1 MSKLGTVYPI
11 YYDSFTCGN
20 FLAYFINKHFEID
33 NEPTLEIHT
42 TINNIITVPHIK
54 TTELISSNRIAH
66 SIELKAQRSGRTY
79 KQVAELIKRRTA
91 NGSIDIDKELQYEKL
106 AGPML
111 FHEPVFFDK
120 YIVDNK
126 WNTVKPIRIMWTEN
140 DTFLIDRMIIGH
152 NVKNKEEYLLNN
164 IPSSSNALLFDIR
177 IQKILDYDETEYNK
191 LIKFIDTPKLNNWP
205 DLVYNYIRKTYV
217 QI

>member
-1 MSKLGTVYPI
+1 
-11 YYDSFTCGN
+11 
-20 FLAYFINKHFEID
+20 
-33 NEPTLEIHT
+33 
-42 TINNIITVPHIK
+42 
-54 TTELISSNRIAH
+54 
-66 SIELKAQRSGRTY
+66 
-79 KQVAELIKRRTA
+79 
-91 NGSIDIDKELQYEKL
+91 
-106 AGPML
+106 
-111 FHEPVFFDK
+111 
-120 YIVDNK
+120 
-126 WNTVKPIRIMWTEN
+126 MWTEN

-191 LIKFIDTPKLNNWP
+191 LIKFIDTPKLNNWT

>member
-1 MSKLGTVYPI
+1 MSKLCIVYPI

-54 TTELISSNRIAH
+54 TTELISSNSIAN
-66 SIELKAQRSGRTY
+66 SIELKAQRTGRTY
-79 KQVAELIKRRTA
+79 KQVADLIKRRTS

-106 AGPML
+106 AGTML
-111 FHEPVFFDK
+111 FHERVFFDK

-126 WNTVKPIRIMWTEN
+126 CNTVKPIHIMWTED

-152 NVKNKEEYLLNN
+152 KVKNKEEYLLNN
-164 IPSSSNALLFDIR
+164 IPSSSNELLFDIR

-191 LIKFIDTPKLNNWP
+191 LIKFIDTPKLDNWP